1 MKADHSQ
8 NNIDQTM
15 YADSYRMSFR
25 VSGYHKVIC
34 LYAKSKISLL
44 VMLRQEVHAIMAE
57 HTGSPFL
64 KH

>member
-1 MKADHSQ
+1 MKADRSQ
-8 NNIDQTM
+8 NNGDQAT

-34 LYAKSKISLL
+34 LYVKSKISSLL
-44 VMLRQEVHAIMAE
+44 MLRQEVHAIMVG
-57 HTGSPFL
+57 HMGSPSL